1 MIKRSS
7 INVFRSSIFAL
18 FLKEMYDSVGI
29 KKSGYFWLFFD
40 VIFVVLIF
48 AGLKGYLRDLGIPG
62 LDTVVFLAVNVM
74 AFFFF
79 RTTLQLMTNSFNA
92 NKSLFDYRQV
102 KPFDVACSVFLF
114 NLYVRIL
121 ATMVLLFVGWYLN
134 FDLTIK
140 DFAMVFGA
148 ILWLA
153 LFSFGLGLLS
163 AVLASFF
170 ELWKKL
176 VGYMMLPL
184 LLTSAVFYTV
194 ESLPQDLQELI
205 FYNPVAHFMEMLH
218 GSYFMVLDTRFVD
231 YTYMTYWTVFP
242 LFIALVLY
250 IKTEKGIIAS

>member
-1 MIKRSS
+1 MKNRSS
-7 INVFRSSIFAL
+7 LSIFKSSIFAL

-40 VIFVVLIF
+40 VIFVVLVF

-79 RTTLQLMTNSFNA
+79 RTTLQLMTNAFNS

-102 KPFDVACSVFLF
+102 KPFDVALSVFLF

-121 ATMVLLFVGWYLN
+121 ATIVLLFVGWYFRL
-134 FDLTIK
+134 DLTIK
-140 DFAMVFGA
+140 DFVMVFA
-148 ILWLA
+148 AVVWLA
-153 LFSFGLGLLS
+153 VFSFGLGLLS

-170 ELWKKL
+170 ETWKKL

-194 ESLPQDLQELI
+194 GSLPQEFREIIL
-205 FYNPVAHFMEMLH
+205 YNPVAHFMEMLH
-218 GSYFMVLDTRFVD
+218 GSYFEVLDTQYVD
-231 YTYMTYWTVFP
+231 YIYMTYWTIIPF
-242 LFIALVLY
+242 FIALLLY
-250 IKTEKGIIAS
+250 KKTEKGIIAS